1 MGDFPFERRV
11 IHQELDRA
19 TATFHALTASAST
32 ADLRRRTTGTKWTNQ
47 QMLFHML
54 FGYLIVHRL
63 LRLVR
68 LFGRLPDR
76 FSWLFARILN
86 SATRPFHVINYLAS
100 CGGALIFSGPRL
112 TRQFTHTVDSLHR
125 HLDAASDDALARS
138 MHFPLRW
145 DPFFRDRMTL
155 AEVYHYGTEHFDF
168 HRVQLTL

>member
-1 MGDFPFERRV
+1 VGDLPIERRV

-19 TATFHALTASAST
+19 IATFHALTASAST
-32 ADLRRRTTGTKWTNQ
+32 TDLRRKTTGTRWTNR

-76 FSWLFARILN
+76 FSWLFAGTLN
-86 SATRPFHVINYLAS
+86 SATRPFHVINYLGS
-100 CGGALIFSGPRL
+100 CGGALIFLGPRL
-112 TRQFTHTVDSLHR
+112 TRQFNHTVDSLHR
-125 HLDAASDDALARS
+125 HLGAESDDALARS

-145 DPFFRDRMTL
+145 DPFFRDRITL

-168 HRVQLTL
+168 HREQLTL